1 MRIRK
6 GFVSNSSSSSY
17 IVVGKQVDDDVDD
30 VWETYE
36 SKGFDVTYIEGSGYY
51 IGECISRVSDQGNT
65 ENTLDIEE
73 IERSIKKVKDMFLKN
88 EIDPEDVKIYHFYSY
103 S

>member
-17 IVVGKQVDDDVDD
+17 IVVGKQVEDDVND
-30 VWETYE
+30 VWEEYE
-36 SKGFDVTYIEGSGYY
+36 KKGFDVTYIEGSGYY
-51 IGECISRVSDQGNT
+51 IGECLSSVSDDGNC
-65 ENTLDIEE
+65 ENTLDLEDF
-73 IERSIKKVKDMFLKN
+73 ERSIKKMKDLFLKN
-88 EIDPEDVKIYHFYSY
+88 NIDPEEVKIYHFYNY